1 MQPILTM
8 LLSAIANGVGASG
21 AAGVQRD
28 AANQAL
34 GVQRDVWGQQQ
45 ANQAPYLQA
54 GQSSLAD
61 LLQQMHAGAFDVN
74 PSQLAQDPGYQFR
87 MQQGQQALERSA
99 AARGGL
105 ATGGTLRSLARYSQ
119 GVASDELQNAW
130 TRRQGAFNR
139 LASVANMGQG
149 AANSLGQFGNHYAD
163 SASGLYADI
172 GNANA
177 AGQMGVANSLS
188 GFANG
193 VGNQAGDIFGG
204 LITGGIHGF
213 GGPSPA
219 VPMQGEIPRQ
229 TGGVST
235 GYASAYRPQGGF
247 GLNYGGR

>member
-1 MQPILTM
+1 VQPILTM

-21 AAGVQRD
+21 AAGAQRD

-163 SASGLYADI
+163 SASSLYADI

-177 AGQMGVANSLS
+177 AGQMGVANAVS
-188 GFANG
+188 GAANG
-193 VGNQAGDIFGG
+193 IGGMAGDVFGG
-204 LITGGIHGF
+204 LISGGGMGGLGGF
-213 GGPSPA
+213 AMPQQQGG
-219 VPMQGEIPRQ
+219 IPRQ
-229 TGGVST
+229 QGAST
-235 GYASAYRPQGGF
+235 GYRPQGGF